1 MKIRSPY
8 LGSVLAISLCACGS
22 DNDASTTTI
31 QVAGLY
37 SITGNWSS
45 LGTASREAMRLA
57 EIDINAQ
64 LAQRGST
71 VRFASVV
78 YDTQLDASAAQ
89 ADIQAAYARG
99 IRLVIGPQSSSEVGA
114 VRSYADEQGILVVS
128 QGSTASSL
136 ALPDDAV
143 FRFCPGDG
151 PEGDAMSRTMYAS
164 GKRMVIT
171 LARDDAGNLGLQN
184 SVNSHF
190 VALGGQVDAL
200 APYAQST
207 TDFTA
212 VIQQL
217 QTKIQQHTAALGAA
231 QVAVYLASFDECV
244 GLFRSAVNNAVL
256 TSVNWYGGDGVV
268 QSTALLND
276 AEARSFAMATS
287 FFAPNFGLPTLTNPR
302 MASLVDEIRTATG
315 VEPDAYALSVYDAMW
330 VIAETVADAPQLL
343 GDFALL
349 KTSFAQEANHY
360 FGVTGPIQLD
370 ANGDR
375 SSGSFDYWGIVAQGG
390 TFRWQVVGQSN

>member
-1 MKIRSPY
+1 MKIRSPF
-8 LGSVLAISLCACGS
+8 LGAALAVSLCACGS
-22 DNDASTTTI
+22 DNNASTTTI

-45 LGTASREAMRLA
+45 LGNASREAMRLA

>member
-1 MKIRSPY
+1 MKIRSPF

-45 LGTASREAMRLA
+45 LGNASREAMRLA

-302 MASLVDEIRTATG
+302 MASLVDEIRAATG

>member
-1 MKIRSPY
+1 MTMRFSLFGAI
-8 LGSVLAISLCACGS
+8 LAVSLCACGS
-22 DNDASTTTI
+22 DNDSSTTTI

-78 YDTQLDASAAQ
+78 YDTQLDATAAQ
-89 ADIQAAYARG
+89 ADIQAAHDRG

-114 VRSYADEQGILVVS
+114 VRQYADQQGILVVS

-151 PEGDAMSRTMYAS
+151 PEGDAMSRTMYAA

-171 LARDDAGNLGLQN
+171 LARDDAGNLGLQT
-184 SVNSHF
+184 SVNSRF

-200 APYAQST
+200 DPYAAST

-217 QTKIQQHTAALGAA
+217 QTRIQQHVAVFGAN

-244 GLFRSAVNNAVL
+244 GMFRAAVNNAVL
-256 TSVNWYGGDGVV
+256 TSVHWYGGDGMV
-268 QSTALLND
+268 QSTTLLND
-276 AEARSFAMATS
+276 ADARSFAMATS
-287 FFAPNFGLPTLTNPR
+287 FFAPNFGLPALTNPR
-302 MASLVDEIRTATG
+302 MASLVDDIRSATG
-315 VEPDAYALSVYDAMW
+315 AEPDAYALSVYDAMW
-330 VIAETVADAPQLL
+330 VMARTVADAPQLL
-343 GDFALL
+343 GDFELL
-349 KTSFAQEANHY
+349 KTSFAQEANQY

-375 SSGSFDYWGIVAQGG
+375 SVGSFDYWGIVAQGASYS
-390 TFRWQVVGQSN
+390 WQVVGRSN

>member
-37 SITGNWSS
+37 SISGNWSS

>member
-1 MKIRSPY
+1 MKIRSPF

-45 LGTASREAMRLA
+45 LGNASREAMRLA

-276 AEARSFAMATS
+276 VEARSFAMATS

-302 MASLVDEIRTATG
+302 MASLVDEIRAATG